1 MKLLEYPFDAGDIL
15 RRKRKIR
22 RELLEKG
29 EPFLE
34 KKVAVLGGSTTKEI
48 INILE
53 LFLLNY
59 GIKPQ
64 FYESEYNQYYEEAV
78 FPNSKLAAFEPD
90 IIYLCTTNRNIMAY
104 PAITDTPDAVKDLL
118 RAEQEKFEGIWK
130 NLNMR
135 YHCPIIQNNFEMPL
149 WRLLGNRDASDIH
162 GAVNFITR
170 LNLQFYE
177 YAQTHDDFYICD
189 LNYISADYGLKEWLD
204 PLYYYLYKYA
214 LNVEAI
220 PYLAFNVANIIKSIF
235 GKNKKGFVLD
245 LDQTLWGGII
255 GEDGAEAIK
264 IGPEDPEGEAFYEFQ
279 KYIKV
284 HKQLG
289 IVLTVD
295 SKNDPKNAVAGLSH
309 PDSELSCEDFA
320 VIKANWEPKDR
331 NLAEIAS
338 ALNLLPESL
347 VFIDDNPVERHL
359 VSNQIPGVAV
369 PEIGESH
376 QYIQNIDRNG
386 YFEVTTL
393 SEDDYQRTEMYQKN
407 AERARMRESFAE
419 YGDYLRSLEMKATIR
434 PFELFYLERIAQLTN
449 KSNQFNLTTRRYTKQ
464 ELKQILE
471 DPDYITLYGKLRDR
485 FGDNGVVS
493 VVIGHKTGTSCCIDL
508 WLMSCRVLKRDMELA
523 MMDALV
529 HKCQR
534 EGITHL
540 YGDYYP
546 TEKNN
551 MVRDFY
557 ALREFEKVSEDEYGN
572 TKWVFEIKDS
582 YEEKNRYIRM
592 EE

>member
-204 PLYYYLYKYA
+204 PLY
-214 LNVEAI
+214 
-220 PYLAFNVANIIKSIF
+220 
-235 GKNKKGFVLD
+235 
-245 LDQTLWGGII
+245 
-255 GEDGAEAIK
+255 
-264 IGPEDPEGEAFYEFQ
+264 
-279 KYIKV
+279 
-284 HKQLG
+284 
-289 IVLTVD
+289 
-295 SKNDPKNAVAGLSH
+295 
-309 PDSELSCEDFA
+309 
-320 VIKANWEPKDR
+320 
-331 NLAEIAS
+331 
-338 ALNLLPESL
+338 
-347 VFIDDNPVERHL
+347 
-359 VSNQIPGVAV
+359 
-369 PEIGESH
+369 
-376 QYIQNIDRNG
+376 
-386 YFEVTTL
+386 
-393 SEDDYQRTEMYQKN
+393 
-407 AERARMRESFAE
+407 
-419 YGDYLRSLEMKATIR
+419 
-434 PFELFYLERIAQLTN
+434 
-449 KSNQFNLTTRRYTKQ
+449 
-464 ELKQILE
+464 
-471 DPDYITLYGKLRDR
+471 
-485 FGDNGVVS
+485 
-493 VVIGHKTGTSCCIDL
+493 
-508 WLMSCRVLKRDMELA
+508 
-523 MMDALV
+523 
-529 HKCQR
+529 
-534 EGITHL
+534 
-540 YGDYYP
+540 
-546 TEKNN
+546 
-551 MVRDFY
+551 
-557 ALREFEKVSEDEYGN
+557 
-572 TKWVFEIKDS
+572 
-582 YEEKNRYIRM
+582 
-592 EE
+592 